1 MENLLKLNEQKA
13 ESFQQLRGSIEA
25 LQKQAQEAQ
34 TSHQNDAVAK
44 SFYDTAAAWQNIA
57 RSDAFDKGKKTGYAE
72 ACTDMI
78 LALENIKKQ
87 VDDQQA
93 VIQKMINDLQDE
105 ETVDAAIEENT
116 QDPLD

>member
-1 MENLLKLNEQKA
+1 MENLLKLNELKA

-44 SFYDTAAAWQNIA
+44 SFYDTASAWQNIA

-72 ACTDMI
+72 ACADMM
-78 LALENIKKQ
+78 LALENIKNQ
-87 VDDQQA
+87 VDAQQDT
-93 VIQKMINDLQDE
+93 IQNMINDLQDDE
-105 ETVDAAIEENT
+105 VVDPSIEAITE
-116 QDPLD
+116 DPLD